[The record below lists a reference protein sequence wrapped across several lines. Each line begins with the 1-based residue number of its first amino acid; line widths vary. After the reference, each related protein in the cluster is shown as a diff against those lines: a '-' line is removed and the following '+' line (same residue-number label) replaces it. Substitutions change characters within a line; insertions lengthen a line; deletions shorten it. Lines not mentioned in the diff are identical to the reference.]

1 MKKDRRT
8 RFDHFN
14 FLAPLYELVIRPR
27 IPEKLIQYAG
37 IESDHA
43 VIDVGGG
50 TGRVAQF
57 LPAARMVVVADAA
70 LDMLRETA
78 KKVQLHPV
86 CTLSEGLP
94 FGDNLFDRVIM
105 VDAMH
110 HVADQRRT
118 AAELWRVLRPGG
130 RIVIEEPDIHAFGVM
145 LIALF
150 EKVALMRS
158 HFLTPEKIKGLFTFL
173 DARVQVHGDKRIAW
187 IVVEKKKQ

>member
-1 MKKDRRT
+1 MCKDPRT

-14 FLAPLYELVIRPR
+14 FLAPFYELVIRPR
-27 IPEKLIQYAG
+27 IPAKLIQYAG
-37 IESDHA
+37 VQDDHS
-43 VIDVGGG
+43 VLDVGGG

-57 LPAARMVVVADAA
+57 LPPARMVVVADGAV
-70 LDMLRETA
+70 DMLREAA
-78 KKVQLHPV
+78 KKAQLHPV

-94 FGDNLFDRVIM
+94 FGDKLFDRVIM

-110 HVADQRRT
+110 HVADQPRT

-130 RIVIEEPDIHAFGVM
+130 RIVIEEPDIHAFSVM

-158 HFLTPEKIKGLFTFL
+158 HFLTPEKIKRLFTFQG
-173 DARVQVHGDKRIAW
+173 ACAQVRIDKGISW
-187 IVVEKKKQ
+187 IVIEKKEQ